1 MSADPAATSVVA
13 SEQLPQPFG
22 VWSPA
27 VLAENTGRTLYV
39 SGLTS
44 RDADNNVVAAGDM
57 EGQTRQICKNLQALV
72 EAAGGTL
79 EDFVSVTVFAV
90 DVTKFDEIH
99 RARKEFFPTNP
110 PASTMVEISRLVDE
124 RCLIEINAIA
134 VLPGEDTVRAA

>member
-1 MSADPAATSVVA
+1 MSSAPSVV
-13 SEQLPQPFG
+13 SSDQLPEPFG

-27 VLAENTGRTLYV
+27 VLVEHGGRTLYV

-44 RDADNNVVAAGDM
+44 RDAENNVVAEGDM
-57 EGQTRQICKNLQALV
+57 EGQTRQVCRNLQALV

-79 EDFVSVTVFAV
+79 ADVVSVTVFATDV
-90 DVTKFDEIH
+90 DKFDEIH
-99 RARKEFFPTNP
+99 RARREFFPDRP

-134 VLPGEDTVRAA
+134 VLRGGA